1 MLIDK
6 FDEAATSYIADMKTA
21 RRSELTVKK
30 YERIISAFRGFIPI
44 KGMGILS
51 QNVATDSV
59 LNYKLWLTKK
69 NLSANTIAQ
78 YLIAL
83 RTFFQ
88 WCITHKLFSSQP
100 VEPSL
105 IPEMKEPFHDIPSIK
120 EISSIMEQTP
130 PSRMWTKNSAR
141 NNAIV
146 KTLLLSGMRV
156 SELCSLKVCDCNFE
170 AEVIHVVCGKGRKQR
185 YAPFPPSAINSV
197 KAYVSERE
205 KTEGRRAEPF
215 APLFVNDDGE
225 ALTRQGI
232 SRIVEMYVKRLTG
245 HEGITAH
252 DLRHAA
258 ASLWDDKGIPIRTV
272 QKALGHSN
280 VRTTEKIYIQVL
292 APAKAAE
299 EISHAFS

>member
-30 YERIISAFRGFIPI
+30 YEHIISAFREFVPI
-44 KGMGILS
+44 KGLGALS
-51 QNVATDSV
+51 QNIAHDSV
-59 LNYKLWLTKK
+59 LNYKAWLTKK
-69 NLSANTIAQ
+69 NISANTIAQ

-83 RTFFQ
+83 RTFFH
-88 WCITHKLFSSQP
+88 WCIAHNLFSSQP

-105 IPEMKEPFHDIPSIK
+105 IPEMKEPVHDIPSIK
-120 EISSIMEQTP
+120 EISSIMEQAP
-130 PSRMWTKNSAR
+130 PSRMWGKNSAR
-141 NNAIV
+141 NNAII
-146 KTLLLSGMRV
+146 KTLLLSGMRA

-170 AEVIHVVCGKGRKQR
+170 SEVIRIACGKGRKSR
-185 YAPFPPSAINSV
+185 YTPFPSSAIKSV
-197 KAYVSERE
+197 KSYIDYRE
-205 KTEGRRAEPF
+205 KVERRKIEPF
-215 APLFVNDDGE
+215 APLFVNDDGK

-232 SRIVEMYVKRLTG
+232 SRIVEIYVRRLTG

-299 EISHAFS
+299 EISRAFS